1 MKKWNIKL
9 EKNLSNKNNLN
20 IYKNNNTF
28 GKELNLI
35 KNYLTEEINKC
46 NSKKEKDIIILID
59 FNIYNFNGGIIN
71 EDNLSKINSFI
82 EQSKIILN
90 NYLSNNDRLS
100 AFIYK
105 DQHKMICPLINKN
118 EIDINNFYQD
128 LFFYRNNIYY
138 PNETKTLTEK
148 ENSIYDINNENI
160 NTQKNYSSK
169 ESEQDSLYNIENNNS
184 NNANNIEGLIN
195 SINYIENYLCKQRN
209 EDEEKYIILF
219 TDLFSIYKISD
230 ENIKK
235 NFEMIN
241 ENKEIILLFVGNEN
255 NGRDDKGEDENI
267 LENIIKNKFSEKSEI
282 IYFENMKKIGKILMN
297 NFEIK
302 DEIVYPKEIYKY

>member
-1 MKKWNIKL
+1 
-9 EKNLSNKNNLN
+9 
-20 IYKNNNTF
+20 
-28 GKELNLI
+28 
-35 KNYLTEEINKC
+35 
-46 NSKKEKDIIILID
+46 
-59 FNIYNFNGGIIN
+59 
-71 EDNLSKINSFI
+71 
-82 EQSKIILN
+82 
-90 NYLSNNDRLS
+90 
-100 AFIYK
+100 
-105 DQHKMICPLINKN
+105 MICPLINKN
-118 EIDINNFYQD
+118 EIDINNFHQD
-128 LFFYRNNIYY
+128 LFFYRNSIYY

-169 ESEQDSLYNIENNNS
+169 ESEQDSLYNIESNNS
-184 NNANNIEGLIN
+184 NNANNIEGLMN
-195 SINYIENYLCKQRN
+195 SINYLENYLCKQRN

-241 ENKEIILLFVGNEN
+241 ENKEIILLFVGKEN
-255 NGRDDKGEDENI
+255 NGRDDKGEDEDI

-302 DEIVYPKEIYKY
+302 DEIVYPNEIYKY